1 LSIATYQSCKDQ
13 KASLELQHT
22 YDFLTWLRDEF
33 DPLRAQFLA
42 RHPCVS
48 LMDSLVEVRNEETRL
63 QDAGLLRVSS
73 VLVSHSSIARPATP
87 LPLASSLVALFAP
100 HGESTCL
107 YCYHYGRDGHVDA
120 FCYRMKKAQKA
131 QAHRCS
137 QGTGDS
143 CSGGFERSSAASET

>member
-42 RHPCVS
+42 CHPCVS

-63 QDAGLLRVSS
+63 QDAGLLQVSS
-73 VLVSHSSIARPATP
+73 SWFHILQLLVLLLPCH
-87 LPLASSLVALFAP
+87 LPLL
-100 HGESTCL
+100 
-107 YCYHYGRDGHVDA
+107 
-120 FCYRMKKAQKA
+120 
-131 QAHRCS
+131 
-137 QGTGDS
+137 
-143 CSGGFERSSAASET
+143 